1 MILDHI
7 VETTANR
14 VAGLPGESSIRT
26 REKVSN
32 YSLYQSLDHIP
43 GQNSIIAEL
52 KFASPSRGVI
62 RAGADPLFYA
72 KMLATGGCR
81 AISVVTE
88 PYFFSGNPE
97 IIPAVRP
104 SMDIPILRK
113 DFIID
118 ERQLA
123 ETRSL
128 GADAVLLICGI
139 LGERIGE
146 FVESS
151 FRFGLEP
158 LVEVHNVSEVRS
170 ALDTGAMLIGINNRN
185 LQDMTI
191 DLSTTRRL
199 APLVRKAGRR
209 VVAESGILWPCDV
222 KSLSRE
228 VDGFLIGS
236 SIMAAKNPSKRLE
249 GFVFA

>member
-1 MILDHI
+1 MILNRI
-7 VETTANR
+7 LEITATR
-14 VAGLPGESSIRT
+14 VAGLPCEFPVRQ
-26 REKVSN
+26 RQKMPN
-32 YSLYQSLDHIP
+32 YSLYRSLDHIP
-43 GQNSIIAEL
+43 GKNPIIAEL
-52 KFASPSRGVI
+52 KFASPSRGPI
-62 RAGADPLFYA
+62 RAGVDPVTCA
-72 KMLATGGCR
+72 KMLAEGGCR

-88 PYFFSGNPE
+88 PFFFSGNPE
-97 IIPAVRP
+97 IIPAVR
-104 SMDIPILRK
+104 SGIDIPILRK

-128 GADAVLLICGI
+128 GADAVLLICRV

-146 FVESS
+146 FVESA
-151 FRFGLEP
+151 FRLGLEP
-158 LVEVHNVSEVRS
+158 LVEVHSAGEVRA
-170 ALDTGAMLIGINNRN
+170 ALDTGATLIGINNRN
-185 LQDMTI
+185 LKDLSI

-209 VVAESGILWPCDV
+209 VVSESGILWPCDV
-222 KSLSRE
+222 KTLSRQ

-236 SIMAAKNPSKRLE
+236 SIMAAKNPPKRLE

>member
-7 VETTANR
+7 VQTTANR
-14 VAGLPGESSIRT
+14 VAGLPRESETIIGEKRS
-26 REKVSN
+26 E
-32 YSLYQSLDHIP
+32 YSLYRSLDHIP
-43 GQNSIIAEL
+43 GQNPVIAEL

-62 RAGADPLFYA
+62 RPGADPLFYA
-72 KMLATGGCR
+72 KMLARGGCR

-88 PYFFSGNPE
+88 PFFFSGNPE
-97 IIPAVRP
+97 IIPAIR
-104 SMDIPILRK
+104 SSIDIPILRK

-146 FVESS
+146 FVECA
-151 FRFGLEP
+151 FGLGLEP
-158 LVEVHNVSEVRS
+158 LVEVHNKREVSD
-170 ALDTGAMLIGINNRN
+170 ALDTDAMLIGINNRN
-185 LQDMTI
+185 LSDMTV

-199 APLVRKAGRR
+199 APLARKGGRR
-209 VVAESGILWPCDV
+209 VVAESGITWPCDV
-222 KSLSRE
+222 KGLSRA

-236 SIMAAKNPSKRLE
+236 SIMSAKNPSKRLE
-249 GFVFA
+249 GFVFS

>member
-1 MILDHI
+1 MILDNI
-7 VETTANR
+7 VQSTAHR
-14 VAGLPGESSIRT
+14 VAGLPGESEIT
-26 REKVSN
+26 IGEKLSN
-32 YSLYQSLDHIP
+32 YSLFRALDYIP
-43 GQNSIIAEL
+43 GQNPIIAEL

-62 RAGADPLFYA
+62 RAGADPVVYA
-72 KMLATGGCR
+72 KMLVRGGCR

-88 PYFFSGNPE
+88 PFFFSGNPE
-97 IIPAVRP
+97 IIPAVR
-104 SMDIPILRK
+104 SCIDIPILRK

-123 ETRSL
+123 ETRLL

-139 LGERIGE
+139 LGDRIGE

-158 LVEVHNVSEVRS
+158 LVEVHNEREVKA
-170 ALDTGAMLIGINNRN
+170 ALHTDAMLIGINNRN
-185 LQDMTI
+185 LHDMTI

-209 VVAESGILWPCDV
+209 VVAESGFVWPCDV
-222 KSLSRE
+222 KGLSRE
-228 VDGFLIGS
+228 VDAFLIGS
-236 SIMAAKNPSKRLE
+236 SIMSAKNPSKRLE